1 MKICVV
7 GAGAIGCW
15 FGAWMARAGH
25 EVSLLARGAHLAALQ
40 AGGLKFED
48 GDKRETFAIRVAAE
62 PAALGQ
68 HDLVLIGLKGYSI
81 AGMLPR
87 LVPLLRADTMVMP
100 AINGLPWW
108 YFYKEGGRFDA
119 STIACLDR
127 NGDMLTVLDPR
138 HLIGCV
144 VHGSAEVVAPGVV
157 RHNSG
162 DRFIVGE
169 PDGSQ
174 SPRVLALAA
183 AMRAAG
189 FDAPVTPRIREEIW
203 TKLAGNLS
211 YNPVAALTLARMD
224 EINANESL
232 LELIRPMIAE
242 TIAVAA
248 AYGVT
253 IPVTVEERIGIAR
266 KIGRAKISMHQDIE
280 RGRPLETDGIIGSVV
295 ELARRAGVATPVTG
309 AVLALIEE
317 RARHL

>member
-25 EVSLLARGAHLAALQ
+25 EVSLLARGAHLEALQ
-40 AGGLKFED
+40 ADGLKFED
-48 GDKRETFAIRVAAE
+48 GDKRETFVVRAASE
-62 PAALGQ
+62 PADLGR
-68 HDLVLIGLKGYSI
+68 HDLVLLGLKAYSI

-87 LVPLLRADTMVMP
+87 LAPLLGPDTIVMP

-108 YFYKEGGRFDA
+108 YFYKEGGRFDG
-119 STIACLDR
+119 STISCLDR
-127 NGDMLTVLDPR
+127 NGDMFAALDPSL
-138 HLIGCV
+138 LIGCV

-162 DRFIVGE
+162 DRYIVGE
-169 PDGSQ
+169 PDGGM
-174 SPRVLALAA
+174 SPRILALAA

-189 FDAPVTPRIREEIW
+189 FDVPVTPRIREEIW

-211 YNPVAALTLARMD
+211 YNPIAALTLARMD
-224 EINANESL
+224 EINANAAL
-232 LELIRPMIAE
+232 LDVIRPMIAE

-266 KIGRAKISMHQDIE
+266 KIGRAKISMHQDVE

-295 ELARRAGVATPVTG
+295 ELARRAGAATPVTSM
-309 AVLALIEE
+309 VLALIEE
-317 RARHL
+317 RARHI

>member
-40 AGGLKFED
+40 AGGLRFED
-48 GDKRETFAIRVAAE
+48 GDRRETFAVRAAADPSE
-62 PAALGQ
+62 LGR
-68 HDLVLIGLKGYSI
+68 HDLVLIGLKAYSI

-87 LVPLLRADTMVMP
+87 LAPLMGADTVVMP

-108 YFYKEGGRFDA
+108 YFYKEGGRFDG
-119 STIACLDR
+119 SRIRCLDR
-127 NGDMLTVLDPR
+127 DNSMFAALDPR
-138 HLIGCV
+138 HLVGCV
-144 VHGSAEVVAPGVV
+144 VHGSAEVVAPGVA

-169 PDGSQ
+169 PDGTA
-174 SPRVLALAA
+174 SPRIAALAA
-183 AMRAAG
+183 AMREAG

-224 EINANESL
+224 EMNANEDL
-232 LELIRPMIAE
+232 LALIRPLIAE

-295 ELARRAGVATPVTG
+295 ELARRAGVATPMAS
-309 AVLALIEE
+309 AVLALVEE
-317 RARHL
+317 RGRHI

>member
-40 AGGLKFED
+40 AGGLKFEE
-48 GDKRETFAIRVAAE
+48 GGKHETFAVRAAE
-62 PAALGQ
+62 DPTALGR
-68 HDLVLIGLKGYSI
+68 HDLVLIGLKAYSI
-81 AGMLPR
+81 AAMLPR
-87 LVPLLRADTMVMP
+87 LVPLLGADTVVMP

-108 YFYKEGGRFDA
+108 YFYKEGGRFDG
-119 STIACLDR
+119 SRIDCLDR
-127 NGDMLTVLDPR
+127 NKDMFGALDLR

-144 VHGSAEVVAPGVV
+144 VHGSAEVVAPGTV

-162 DRFIVGE
+162 ERFIIGE
-169 PDGSQ
+169 PDGST
-174 SPRVLALAA
+174 SPRIQALAD
-183 AMRAAG
+183 AMCRAG

-203 TKLAGNLS
+203 SKLAGNLS
-211 YNPVAALTLARMD
+211 YNPIAALTLARME
-224 EINANESL
+224 EINANEDL
-232 LELIRPMIAE
+232 LALIRPMIAE

-253 IPVTVEERIGIAR
+253 IPVTVEERIAIAR
-266 KIGRAKISMHQDIE
+266 RIGRAKISMHQDIE
-280 RGRPLETDGIIGSVV
+280 RGRPLETDGIIASVV
-295 ELARRAGVATPVTG
+295 ELARRAGVATPVAG

-317 RARHL
+317 RARHI